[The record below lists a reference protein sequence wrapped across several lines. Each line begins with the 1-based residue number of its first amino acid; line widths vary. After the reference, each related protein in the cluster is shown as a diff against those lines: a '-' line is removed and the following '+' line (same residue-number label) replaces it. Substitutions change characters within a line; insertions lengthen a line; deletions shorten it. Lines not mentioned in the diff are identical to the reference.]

1 MNIFT
6 NDDYRRI
13 QAWLKANA
21 IKDSDF
27 TISENTVPDEDIL
40 VITQNVSTVPTNY
53 KIKIKDLLNSSLG
66 KIVID
71 KITANVVKVNNTL
84 TVDAANVKLDN
95 EKGTTLQDIID
106 WTETLEKAAKEWK
119 IEYQVPSIDE
129 PTVRAKYV
137 LKDSKGVPK
146 GDVIKVYKDSAITNV
161 YLGTTKDTCNENTG
175 EVTKKP
181 VQDNN
186 EALSIV
192 YRLDTG
198 KYSLVNVPI
207 GIFTRE
213 AEFDK
218 YKGLGVTENGQVF
231 VKLASDVESTNYLH
245 FNDMGEVSADGIEN
259 RILQD
264 LGTIINSVAND
275 GTMWGQYKKEE
286 GTKDSPINEAS
297 RWGQYKQAE
306 ADRSGLLNIVSSK
319 VNQLEQEQ
327 IQGGVYDVSTH
338 NDGAVFESLQ
348 AILSSPNL
356 STLIPTSVRHGGM
369 SIRFVQSSDN
379 KYVQYRLTT
388 NEWSTNTEDWA
399 IYSESVY
406 VENPEFVDVKTDAEG
421 KILWAIKTDG
431 SIYYGAGVPS
441 QIIDYINKKIAELSL
456 DEYKDIVA
464 FLNGLEEG
472 DKTLQILLNEKID
485 KVEGKSLIDE
495 EYADGIR
502 QIESQEFA
510 EVHTDADDN
519 ILYGV
524 KQDGDFYFGA
534 GVPSQIQEEID
545 NKVNN
550 KVDKEE
556 GKSLIDSYYASSQ
569 SVINNSE
576 YLQAITDSENKII
589 EGITGEGVK
598 QVNAPIDTPS
608 VAIDHVDNKEWTNAV
623 LDEKNKVVSGRKVNG
638 VLVENIGIESPTIEE
653 LKVRISEQEAPTSI
667 LSLNPKAELLPVI
680 KNYKHHQ
687 VNETGDG
694 TPIREYQNLSLV
706 WFSDIHSDGEEL
718 RRIVNFYNCY
728 EEYLDGIICTGDVV
742 AQTWKDDFSYW
753 HKNGGDKV
761 LFVNGN
767 HDTYT
772 PIDGSIKTYYSAEA
786 GYKRYIE
793 PFLSATNL
801 TESPINKMYWVK
813 DFPESKIRLIAVDV
827 MHLNEKYDYHT
838 YEPVRESG
846 IYPDG
851 GTVDNGEQLTWFISK
866 LNEVKNTD
874 WQVICTA
881 HFPAYR
887 NTDNFIKSTFSIIP
901 FKQNLGGQLQED
913 YQKAVSDF
921 IDDGGN
927 FICWMCGHHH
937 EDEIFLS
944 ERDNRQLCVV
954 VDCCQ
959 RSLGYIGTYGSDEAS
974 YQSIIKPK
982 YTKAQDSFNII
993 NVEPRQHF
1001 LRMYRVGTQYDGN
1014 NRRIGSIVYD
1024 YLNKTLIYN

>member
-1 MNIFT
+1 MAKIPTILEPGRADGKLATSGAIFDENKGMFQSEI
-6 NDDYRRI
+6 NDI
-13 QAWLKANA
+13 Q
-21 IKDSDF
+21 D
-27 TISENTVPDEDIL
+27 T
-40 VITQNVSTVPTNY
+40 
-53 KIKIKDLLNSSLG
+53 LNSDNPNKPLSANQG
-66 KIVID
+66 KIL
-71 KITANVVKVNNTL
+71 KEL
-84 TVDAANVKLDN
+84 LDN
-95 EKGTTLQDIID
+95 KV
-106 WTETLEKAAKEWK
+106 
-119 IEYQVPSIDE
+119 IEIG
-129 PTVRAKYV
+129 A
-137 LKDSKGVPK
+137 
-146 GDVIKVYKDSAITNV
+146 
-161 YLGTTKDTCNENTG
+161 
-175 EVTKKP
+175 
-181 VQDNN
+181 
-186 EALSIV
+186 
-192 YRLDTG
+192 
-198 KYSLVNVPI
+198 VPI
-207 GIFTRE
+207 DTEPIEGNITHIVNSDGLAKKFN
-213 AEFDK
+213 K
-218 YKGLGVTENGQVF
+218 YNTE
-231 VKLASDVESTNYLH
+231 
-245 FNDMGEVSADGIEN
+245 
-259 RILQD
+259 
-264 LGTIINSVAND
+264 IIS
-275 GTMWGQYKKEE
+275 
-286 GTKDSPINEAS
+286 
-297 RWGQYKQAE
+297 
-306 ADRSGLLNIVSSK
+306 
-319 VNQLEQEQ
+319 
-327 IQGGVYDVSTH
+327 GGVYDVSTH
-338 NDGAVFESLQ
+338 NNGAVFESLS
-348 AILSSPNL
+348 ALLSSSNL
-356 STLIPTSVRHGGM
+356 DTLIPVSVRYGGM
-369 SIRFVQSSDN
+369 SIKFIQSSDN
-379 KYVQYRLTT
+379 KYVQYRLMT
-388 NEWSTNTEDWA
+388 NEWSTNIENWSFCGNDVYVDNPEWIYVLLDAEKRILAGIKLDGSVEWSIGVPTPVKKYITERLTEIMADVETKVDKEDGKSLVD
-399 IYSESVY
+399 SEFAGGISY
-406 VENPEFVDVKTDAEG
+406 VENSEFVNVKTDAEG

-431 SIYYGAGVPS
+431 SIYYGAGIPP
-441 QIIDYINKKIAELSL
+441 QIIDYINEKIGELSP
-456 DEYKDIVA
+456 DEYENIVA

-472 DKTLQILLNEKID
+472 DKTLQTLLNEKVD
-485 KVEGKSLIDE
+485 KV
-495 EYADGIR
+495 
-502 QIESQEFA
+502 
-510 EVHTDADDN
+510 
-519 ILYGV
+519 
-524 KQDGDFYFGA
+524 
-534 GVPSQIQEEID
+534 
-545 NKVNN
+545 
-550 KVDKEE
+550 E

-589 EGITGEGVK
+589 EGITDEGVK
-598 QVNAPIDTPS
+598 QVNIPINTPS
-608 VAIDHVDNKEWTNAV
+608 VAIDHVDNQNWINAV
-623 LDEKNKVVSGRKVNG
+623 LDEKHKVVSGRKVNG
-638 VLVENIGIESPTIEE
+638 VLVENVGIESPTIEE
-653 LKVRISEQEAPTSI
+653 LKVRIAEQETPTSI

-680 KNYKHHQ
+680 KNYKHNQ

-694 TPIREYQNLSLV
+694 TPTREYQNLSLV

-718 RRIVNFYNCY
+718 RRIVDFYNCY

-772 PIDGSIKTYYSAEA
+772 PINGSIKTYYSAEA

-851 GTVDNGEQLTWFISK
+851 GTVDNGEQLAWFISK

-874 WQVICTA
+874 WQVICAA

-901 FKQNLGGQLQED
+901 FKQNLGGQLQEE
-913 YQKAVSDF
+913 YQTAVSDF
-921 IDDGGN
+921 IDNGGN

-944 ERDNRQLCVV
+944 ERDNRQLCVA

-982 YTKAQDSFNII
+982 HTKAQDSFNII